1 MGSNLR
7 IVIAKPGLD
16 GHDRGAKVV
25 ARTLRDAGH
34 EVIYTGLRRTAKQI
48 VETVRDEDARFLGL
62 SSLSGAHNHLFPR
75 VCELLIEEGLSDVI
89 VFGGGIIPEDDR
101 PALFS
106 SGIKAIF
113 GPGTPTNEIL
123 EFIDT
128 ASSMDDVGV
137 GAKTDWHWQ
146 STAGGEILNL
156 ELINDAINGDRRS
169 LARTLSGIENGTLNI
184 MEIQQN
190 ADIPNRIDSGN
201 WKSLAITGAPGVGK
215 SCLID
220 KLLSIW
226 AGSGMKIA
234 LLAIDPSSPRT
245 GGALLGDRVRITSVD
260 DDSLK
265 ENIYIRSIATRKSS
279 GNVPLIVADMVEF
292 LHMAGWERVVIET
305 VGSGQSEVRCAAIAD
320 RIVVVEGPARGDG
333 VQAEKAGLLE
343 LADAVI
349 VNKSDLKGAEKHAEE
364 LLESFELG
372 LGDVPPVMLTSALN
386 ETGISEA
393 ADALLDLP
401 DTGRSVRARWRERLL
416 AHYERKI
423 LESPDLEE
431 ILSLLAV
438 GSISVDEAINTLV
451 GR

>member
-1 MGSNLR
+1 MNL
-7 IVIAKPGLD
+7 G
-16 GHDRGAKVV
+16 
-25 ARTLRDAGH
+25 
-34 EVIYTGLRRTAKQI
+34 
-48 VETVRDEDARFLGL
+48 
-62 SSLSGAHNHLFPR
+62 
-75 VCELLIEEGLSDVI
+75 
-89 VFGGGIIPEDDR
+89 
-101 PALFS
+101 
-106 SGIKAIF
+106 
-113 GPGTPTNEIL
+113 
-123 EFIDT
+123 
-128 ASSMDDVGV
+128 
-137 GAKTDWHWQ
+137 
-146 STAGGEILNL
+146 
-156 ELINDAINGDRRS
+156 LINDAINGDRRS
-169 LARTLSGIENGTLNI
+169 LARTLTGIENGTLNI

-190 ADIPNRIDSGN
+190 ADIPHRIDTGN

-343 LADAVI
+343 LADAVL

-431 ILSLLAV
+431 ILSSLAV
-438 GSISVDEAINTLV
+438 GSISVDEAIDTL
-451 GR
+451 GGQ

>member
-1 MGSNLR
+1 MNL
-7 IVIAKPGLD
+7 G
-16 GHDRGAKVV
+16 
-25 ARTLRDAGH
+25 
-34 EVIYTGLRRTAKQI
+34 
-48 VETVRDEDARFLGL
+48 
-62 SSLSGAHNHLFPR
+62 
-75 VCELLIEEGLSDVI
+75 
-89 VFGGGIIPEDDR
+89 
-101 PALFS
+101 
-106 SGIKAIF
+106 
-113 GPGTPTNEIL
+113 
-123 EFIDT
+123 
-128 ASSMDDVGV
+128 
-137 GAKTDWHWQ
+137 
-146 STAGGEILNL
+146 
-156 ELINDAINGDRRS
+156 LINDAINGDRRS

-190 ADIPNRIDSGN
+190 ADIPHRIDTGN

-220 KLLSIW
+220 KLLNIW

-372 LGDVPPVMLTSALN
+372 LGDVPPVILTSALN

-438 GSISVDEAINTLV
+438 GSISVDEAINTL
-451 GR
+451 GGQ

>member
-1 MGSNLR
+1 MNL
-7 IVIAKPGLD
+7 G
-16 GHDRGAKVV
+16 
-25 ARTLRDAGH
+25 
-34 EVIYTGLRRTAKQI
+34 
-48 VETVRDEDARFLGL
+48 
-62 SSLSGAHNHLFPR
+62 
-75 VCELLIEEGLSDVI
+75 
-89 VFGGGIIPEDDR
+89 
-101 PALFS
+101 
-106 SGIKAIF
+106 
-113 GPGTPTNEIL
+113 
-123 EFIDT
+123 
-128 ASSMDDVGV
+128 
-137 GAKTDWHWQ
+137 
-146 STAGGEILNL
+146 
-156 ELINDAINGDRRS
+156 LINDAINGDRRS

-190 ADIPNRIDSGN
+190 ADIPHRIDSGN

-349 VNKSDLKGAEKHAEE
+349 VNKSDLNGAEKHAEE

-438 GSISVDEAINTLV
+438 GSISVDEAINTL
-451 GR
+451 GGQ

>member
-1 MGSNLR
+1 MNL
-7 IVIAKPGLD
+7 G
-16 GHDRGAKVV
+16 
-25 ARTLRDAGH
+25 
-34 EVIYTGLRRTAKQI
+34 
-48 VETVRDEDARFLGL
+48 
-62 SSLSGAHNHLFPR
+62 
-75 VCELLIEEGLSDVI
+75 
-89 VFGGGIIPEDDR
+89 
-101 PALFS
+101 
-106 SGIKAIF
+106 
-113 GPGTPTNEIL
+113 
-123 EFIDT
+123 
-128 ASSMDDVGV
+128 
-137 GAKTDWHWQ
+137 
-146 STAGGEILNL
+146 
-156 ELINDAINGDRRS
+156 LINDAINGDRRS
-169 LARTLSGIENGTLNI
+169 LARTLTGIENGTLNI

-190 ADIPNRIDSGN
+190 ADIPHRIDSGN

-226 AGSGMKIA
+226 AGSGIKIA

-279 GNVPLIVADMVEF
+279 GNVPLIVADMIEF

-438 GSISVDEAINTLV
+438 GSISVDEAINTL
-451 GR
+451 GGQ

>member
-1 MGSNLR
+1 
-7 IVIAKPGLD
+7 
-16 GHDRGAKVV
+16 
-25 ARTLRDAGH
+25 
-34 EVIYTGLRRTAKQI
+34 
-48 VETVRDEDARFLGL
+48 
-62 SSLSGAHNHLFPR
+62 
-75 VCELLIEEGLSDVI
+75 
-89 VFGGGIIPEDDR
+89 
-101 PALFS
+101 
-106 SGIKAIF
+106 
-113 GPGTPTNEIL
+113 
-123 EFIDT
+123 
-128 ASSMDDVGV
+128 
-137 GAKTDWHWQ
+137 
-146 STAGGEILNL
+146 LNL
-156 ELINDAINGDRRS
+156 GLINDAINGDRRS

-190 ADIPNRIDSGN
+190 ADIPHRIDTGN

-220 KLLSIW
+220 KLLKIW
-226 AGSGMKIA
+226 AGSGFKIA

-292 LHMAGWERVVIET
+292 LHMGGWERVVIET

-438 GSISVDEAINTLV
+438 GSISVDEAINTL
-451 GR
+451 GGQ

>member
-1 MGSNLR
+1 MNL
-7 IVIAKPGLD
+7 G
-16 GHDRGAKVV
+16 
-25 ARTLRDAGH
+25 
-34 EVIYTGLRRTAKQI
+34 
-48 VETVRDEDARFLGL
+48 
-62 SSLSGAHNHLFPR
+62 
-75 VCELLIEEGLSDVI
+75 
-89 VFGGGIIPEDDR
+89 
-101 PALFS
+101 
-106 SGIKAIF
+106 
-113 GPGTPTNEIL
+113 
-123 EFIDT
+123 
-128 ASSMDDVGV
+128 
-137 GAKTDWHWQ
+137 
-146 STAGGEILNL
+146 
-156 ELINDAINGDRRS
+156 LINDAINGDRRS

-190 ADIPNRIDSGN
+190 ADIPHRIDTGN

-220 KLLSIW
+220 KLLNIW

-279 GNVPLIVADMVEF
+279 GNVPLIVADMLEF

-438 GSISVDEAINTLV
+438 GSISVDEAINTL
-451 GR
+451 GGQ

>member
-1 MGSNLR
+1 MNL
-7 IVIAKPGLD
+7 G
-16 GHDRGAKVV
+16 
-25 ARTLRDAGH
+25 
-34 EVIYTGLRRTAKQI
+34 
-48 VETVRDEDARFLGL
+48 
-62 SSLSGAHNHLFPR
+62 
-75 VCELLIEEGLSDVI
+75 
-89 VFGGGIIPEDDR
+89 
-101 PALFS
+101 
-106 SGIKAIF
+106 
-113 GPGTPTNEIL
+113 
-123 EFIDT
+123 
-128 ASSMDDVGV
+128 
-137 GAKTDWHWQ
+137 
-146 STAGGEILNL
+146 
-156 ELINDAINGDRRS
+156 LINDAINGDRRS

-190 ADIPNRIDSGN
+190 ADIPHRIDTGN

-226 AGSGMKIA
+226 AGSGIKIA

-438 GSISVDEAINTLV
+438 GSISVDEAINTL
-451 GR
+451 GGK

>member
-1 MGSNLR
+1 MNL
-7 IVIAKPGLD
+7 G
-16 GHDRGAKVV
+16 
-25 ARTLRDAGH
+25 
-34 EVIYTGLRRTAKQI
+34 
-48 VETVRDEDARFLGL
+48 
-62 SSLSGAHNHLFPR
+62 
-75 VCELLIEEGLSDVI
+75 
-89 VFGGGIIPEDDR
+89 
-101 PALFS
+101 
-106 SGIKAIF
+106 
-113 GPGTPTNEIL
+113 
-123 EFIDT
+123 
-128 ASSMDDVGV
+128 
-137 GAKTDWHWQ
+137 
-146 STAGGEILNL
+146 
-156 ELINDAINGDRRS
+156 LINDAINGDRRS
-169 LARTLSGIENGTLNI
+169 LARTLSGIENGTLKI

-190 ADIPNRIDSGN
+190 AEIPQIRDTGN

-279 GNVPLIVADMVEF
+279 GNVPLIVTDMVEF
-292 LHMAGWERVVIET
+292 LHMAGWERVLIET

-438 GSISVDEAINTLV
+438 GSISVDEAIITL
-451 GR
+451 GGQ

>member
-1 MGSNLR
+1 MNL
-7 IVIAKPGLD
+7 G
-16 GHDRGAKVV
+16 
-25 ARTLRDAGH
+25 
-34 EVIYTGLRRTAKQI
+34 
-48 VETVRDEDARFLGL
+48 
-62 SSLSGAHNHLFPR
+62 
-75 VCELLIEEGLSDVI
+75 
-89 VFGGGIIPEDDR
+89 
-101 PALFS
+101 
-106 SGIKAIF
+106 
-113 GPGTPTNEIL
+113 
-123 EFIDT
+123 
-128 ASSMDDVGV
+128 
-137 GAKTDWHWQ
+137 
-146 STAGGEILNL
+146 
-156 ELINDAINGDRRS
+156 LINDAINGDRRS
-169 LARTLSGIENGTLNI
+169 LARALSGIENGTLKI

-190 ADIPNRIDSGN
+190 ADIPQIRDTGN

-245 GGALLGDRVRITSVD
+245 GGALLGDRVRITSAD
-260 DDSLK
+260 DDSIK

-431 ILSLLAV
+431 ILSLLAA
-438 GSISVDEAINTLV
+438 GSISVDEAINTLG

>member
-1 MGSNLR
+1 MNL
-7 IVIAKPGLD
+7 G
-16 GHDRGAKVV
+16 
-25 ARTLRDAGH
+25 
-34 EVIYTGLRRTAKQI
+34 
-48 VETVRDEDARFLGL
+48 
-62 SSLSGAHNHLFPR
+62 
-75 VCELLIEEGLSDVI
+75 
-89 VFGGGIIPEDDR
+89 
-101 PALFS
+101 
-106 SGIKAIF
+106 
-113 GPGTPTNEIL
+113 
-123 EFIDT
+123 
-128 ASSMDDVGV
+128 
-137 GAKTDWHWQ
+137 
-146 STAGGEILNL
+146 
-156 ELINDAINGDRRS
+156 LINDAINGDRRS

-190 ADIPNRIDSGN
+190 ADIPHRIDTGN

-220 KLLSIW
+220 KLLNIW

-279 GNVPLIVADMVEF
+279 GNVPLIVADMIEF

-438 GSISVDEAINTLV
+438 GSISVDEAINTL
-451 GR
+451 GGK

>member
-1 MGSNLR
+1 MNL
-7 IVIAKPGLD
+7 G
-16 GHDRGAKVV
+16 
-25 ARTLRDAGH
+25 
-34 EVIYTGLRRTAKQI
+34 
-48 VETVRDEDARFLGL
+48 
-62 SSLSGAHNHLFPR
+62 
-75 VCELLIEEGLSDVI
+75 
-89 VFGGGIIPEDDR
+89 
-101 PALFS
+101 
-106 SGIKAIF
+106 
-113 GPGTPTNEIL
+113 
-123 EFIDT
+123 
-128 ASSMDDVGV
+128 
-137 GAKTDWHWQ
+137 
-146 STAGGEILNL
+146 
-156 ELINDAINGDRRS
+156 LINDAINGDRRS
-169 LARTLSGIENGTLNI
+169 LARTLSGIENGTLKI

-190 ADIPNRIDSGN
+190 ADIPQIRDTGN

-438 GSISVDEAINTLV
+438 GSISVDEAIITL
-451 GR
+451 GGQ

>member
-1 MGSNLR
+1 MNL
-7 IVIAKPGLD
+7 G
-16 GHDRGAKVV
+16 
-25 ARTLRDAGH
+25 
-34 EVIYTGLRRTAKQI
+34 
-48 VETVRDEDARFLGL
+48 
-62 SSLSGAHNHLFPR
+62 
-75 VCELLIEEGLSDVI
+75 
-89 VFGGGIIPEDDR
+89 
-101 PALFS
+101 
-106 SGIKAIF
+106 
-113 GPGTPTNEIL
+113 
-123 EFIDT
+123 
-128 ASSMDDVGV
+128 
-137 GAKTDWHWQ
+137 
-146 STAGGEILNL
+146 
-156 ELINDAINGDRRS
+156 LINDAINGDRRS
-169 LARTLSGIENGTLNI
+169 LARTLTGIENGTLNI

-190 ADIPNRIDSGN
+190 ADIPHRIDTGN

-438 GSISVDEAINTLV
+438 GSISVDEAINTL
-451 GR
+451 GGQ

>member
-1 MGSNLR
+1 MNL
-7 IVIAKPGLD
+7 G
-16 GHDRGAKVV
+16 
-25 ARTLRDAGH
+25 
-34 EVIYTGLRRTAKQI
+34 
-48 VETVRDEDARFLGL
+48 
-62 SSLSGAHNHLFPR
+62 
-75 VCELLIEEGLSDVI
+75 
-89 VFGGGIIPEDDR
+89 
-101 PALFS
+101 
-106 SGIKAIF
+106 
-113 GPGTPTNEIL
+113 
-123 EFIDT
+123 
-128 ASSMDDVGV
+128 
-137 GAKTDWHWQ
+137 
-146 STAGGEILNL
+146 
-156 ELINDAINGDRRS
+156 LINDAINGDRRS
-169 LARTLSGIENGTLNI
+169 LARALSGIENGTLKI

-190 ADIPNRIDSGN
+190 ADIPQIRDTGN
-201 WKSLAITGAPGVGK
+201 WNSLAITGAPGVGK

-226 AGSGMKIA
+226 AGAGMKIA

-245 GGALLGDRVRITSVD
+245 GGALLGDRVRITSAD
-260 DDSLK
+260 DDSIK

-364 LLESFELG
+364 LSESFELG

-431 ILSLLAV
+431 ILSLLAA
-438 GSISVDEAINTLV
+438 GSISVDEAINTLG